1 MMNTL
6 FSPLDVN
13 YCNYFYFSS
22 IFGFIIMTITSA
34 TMIFF
39 LISKKRGNMLVL
51 FQLIIQGFFVYFINR
66 LLYSMCVNSLM

>member
-1 MMNTL
+1 
-6 FSPLDVN
+6 
-13 YCNYFYFSS
+13 
-22 IFGFIIMTITSA
+22 MTITSA